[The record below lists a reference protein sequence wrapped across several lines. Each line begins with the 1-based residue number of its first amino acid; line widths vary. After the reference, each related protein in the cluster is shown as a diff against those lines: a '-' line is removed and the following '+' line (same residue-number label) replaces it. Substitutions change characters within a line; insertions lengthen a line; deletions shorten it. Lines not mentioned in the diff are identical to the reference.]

1 MGMKRVLALLLA
13 LGLLFSFALAEE
25 DGDETEKSGSWAQI
39 NQSLAPGD
47 GWQQFVQD
55 RSAFA
60 LGEDTPYADD
70 ERIRI
75 CSWGTW
81 PSMDGS
87 TVCVPMAMEAARQW
101 LGLSES
107 DLNGFINFST
117 TPNAIARLVSGS
129 PNPMVTIQSENV
141 VMDDTAPVTLYLGV
155 MPNEDSWALAEGKG
169 VALKAVPVCYDA
181 FVFLVNGANPVDSLT
196 LQQIRD
202 IYTLRDP
209 DDWKEE
215 RIIENWSAIL
225 PEYDMGI
232 YAYERPHGSGSQNAM
247 EEMVMQ
253 GLPIYPV
260 KEADI
265 VGGMSDLIRRIG
277 NYDNCEGALGYSY
290 LYYVNELYKSGDI
303 KVLAI
308 DGVSPTPDNLRSGAY
323 PLTVC
328 YYAVYRED
336 DENAA
341 RFVDWLLSDE
351 GQASIAQAS
360 YIPLR

>member
-1 MGMKRVLALLLA
+1 MKRIFAFLLA
-13 LGLLFSFALAEE
+13 LGLLFSLALAEE
-25 DGDETEKSGSWAQI
+25 DVDETEKSGSWAQI
-39 NQSLAPGD
+39 NQSLTPRD
-47 GWQQFVQD
+47 DWQQYVQD

-60 LGEDTPYADD
+60 LGEGTPYADD
-70 ERIRI
+70 ERIMIR
-75 CSWGTW
+75 SWGTW

-87 TVCVPMAMEAARQW
+87 TVCVPMAMEITRQW
-101 LGLSES
+101 LGLQES

-117 TPNAIARLVSGS
+117 TPNAIARLVNGT
-129 PNPMVTIQSENV
+129 PNPMVTIQSENA
-141 VMDDTAPVTLYLGV
+141 VMDDSVPVTLYLGV
-155 MPNEDSWALAEGKG
+155 MPNEDSRALAEENG
-169 VALKAVPVCYDA
+169 VTLKEVPVCYDA

-209 DDWKEE
+209 DSWDQE
-215 RIIENWSAIL
+215 RIIENWSEIL
-225 PEYDMGI
+225 PEYDMPI

-260 KEADI
+260 DEADI
-265 VGGMSDLIRRIG
+265 VGGMSDLIRRVG

-290 LYYVNELYKSGDI
+290 LYYVDELYKSGDI

-308 DGVSPTPDNLRSGAY
+308 DGIAPTPENLRSGDY

-328 YYAVYRED
+328 YYAVYREE

-341 RFVDWLLSDE
+341 RFVEWLLSDE

-360 YIPLR
+360 YITLR

>member
-1 MGMKRVLALLLA
+1 MKRILAFLMA
-13 LGLLFSFALAEE
+13 LGFLFSFALAEE

-39 NQSLAPGD
+39 NQSLTPRD
-47 GWQQFVQD
+47 GWQQLVRD

-60 LGEDTPYADD
+60 LGEETPYADD
-70 ERIRI
+70 ERILIR
-75 CSWGTW
+75 SWGTW

-117 TPNAIARLVSGS
+117 TPNAIVRLVSGL
-129 PNPMVTIQSENV
+129 PNPMVTIQSENT
-141 VMDDTAPVTLYLGV
+141 VMDDTVPVTLYLGV
-155 MPNEDSWALAEGKG
+155 MPNEDSWALAKENG
-169 VALKAVPVCYDA
+169 VTLKAVPVCYDA
-181 FVFLVNGANPVDSLT
+181 FVFLVNGVNPVNSLT

-202 IYTLRDP
+202 IYSVRDP
-209 DDWKEE
+209 DSWDQK
-215 RIIENWSAIL
+215 RIIENWSEIL
-225 PEYDMGI
+225 PEYDKPI

-253 GLPIYPV
+253 GLPICPV
-260 KEADI
+260 DEADI
-265 VGGMSDLIRRIG
+265 AGGMSDLVKRIG
-277 NYDNCEGALGYSY
+277 NYDNSEGALGYSY
-290 LYYVNELYKSGDI
+290 LYYVDELYKSGDI

-308 DGVSPTPDNLRSGAY
+308 DGVSPTPENLRSGAY

-328 YYAVYRED
+328 YYAVYRD
-336 DENAA
+336 GDENAA

-360 YIPLR
+360 YITLR